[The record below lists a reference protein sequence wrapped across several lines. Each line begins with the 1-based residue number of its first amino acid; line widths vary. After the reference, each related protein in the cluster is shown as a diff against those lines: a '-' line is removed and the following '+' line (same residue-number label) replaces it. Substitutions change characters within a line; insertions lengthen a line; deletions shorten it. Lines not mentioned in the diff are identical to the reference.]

1 MQPETKEKQALS
13 KYSLEEYAAIRNE
26 IVSMMEQSRNIWIT
40 MITLYEDDLMDV
52 FAEYKKSIRRK

>member
-13 KYSLEEYAAIRNE
+13 KHSLEEYSALRNE
-26 IVSMMEQSRNIWIT
+26 IVSTMEQSRNIWIT